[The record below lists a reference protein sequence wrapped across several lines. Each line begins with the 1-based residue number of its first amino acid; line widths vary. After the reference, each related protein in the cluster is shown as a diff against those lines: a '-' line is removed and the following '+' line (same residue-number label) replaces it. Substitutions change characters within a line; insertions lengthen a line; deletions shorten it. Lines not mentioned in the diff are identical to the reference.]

1 MKILVVF
8 GRTIS
13 PEAMKN
19 MELINKTMKNNQ
31 EFTPVSKSTKYV
43 FIYSQTEY
51 MRAFKK
57 KFNLPTD
64 IYIKRPQTEV
74 WVRNLVMRCHPKL
87 GSLRPEVKEE
97 LYNIAYYVYNVTAM
111 LITDNSLNKGRPAFA
126 IKVAKTNLIPHL
138 DLGREDLKD
147 KLKLLQEKFEKK
159 AEIQRDAIRKAA
171 NRMAKETGIQ
181 FKLSEEKLH
190 SMSRNELSSLAKSL
204 TTKLNGSPK
213 CLYIKK

>member
-1 MKILVVF
+1 MRILVVF

-19 MELINKTMKNNQ
+19 MESINKIMKNNH
-31 EFTPVSKSTKYV
+31 EFTSVLKNTKYL
-43 FIYSQTEY
+43 FIYSQIEY
-51 MRAFKK
+51 WEAFRK

-64 IYIKRPQTEV
+64 IYTKKGQTEV
-74 WVRNLVMRCHPKL
+74 RIRSLVMYCHPKS
-87 GSLRPEVKEE
+87 GGLRSEVKEE
-97 LYNIAYYVYNVTAM
+97 LYNIAFYLYNNTSM

-138 DLGREDLKD
+138 DLGRKDLKD

-159 AEIQRDAIRKAA
+159 AELQRDVIRKAA

-190 SMSRNELSSLAKSL
+190 NMSRNELSSLAKSL
-204 TTKLNGSPK
+204 TTKLNGRK